1 MKTVLRELFNLKKIT
16 LEQKKELYRDDIERY
31 NSLDIEKKRVVNVLD
46 TEIRK
51 LMESKYFDAQLKDN
65 LKKLFIEIYSIEK
78 ENNEILKTN
87 LNNLIFDKQKI
98 NLNRKLHN
106 IYNTN
111 LSFNFDKTINPP
123 MYDKKL

>member
-51 LMESKYFDAQLKDN
+51 LMESKYFDDQLKDN